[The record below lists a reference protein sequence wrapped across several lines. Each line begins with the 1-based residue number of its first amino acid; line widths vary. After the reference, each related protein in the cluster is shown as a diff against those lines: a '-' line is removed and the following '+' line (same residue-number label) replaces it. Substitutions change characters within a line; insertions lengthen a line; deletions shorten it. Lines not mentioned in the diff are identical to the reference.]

1 MRVTGERKAPYR
13 PEPTMTVSERIVVTG
28 ASGQLGRL
36 VVADLLRIA
45 PEARLIGIVRNPAAA
60 KDLTDRG
67 VELRVARYEDAASVA
82 AALAGA
88 DKVLLISSSEA
99 RRRIPQHRHVIDA
112 AKAAGAKLFLYTSIL
127 HADTNPMALA
137 MEHRE
142 TEALIHSS
150 GLPFVLLR
158 NGWHTEN
165 YTAGLAPAL
174 RRGVILGA
182 AGDGR
187 VSSAARA
194 DFAAAAAAVLATQ
207 ANQAGRV
214 YELAGDSAYTL
225 TELAAEIATQSGRPV
240 VYRDL
245 SEADYKAALQA
256 DGLPEEFAA
265 LYAESDV
272 KTAEG
277 ALHDESR
284 QLSGLIGRPT
294 TTMAQSVAAALAQLS
309 AIA

>member
-1 MRVTGERKAPYR
+1 
-13 PEPTMTVSERIVVTG
+13 MTVSESIVVTG

-137 MEHRE
+137 IEHRE

-158 NGWHTEN
+158 NGWYTEN
-165 YTAGLAPAL
+165 YTAGLAAAL
-174 RRGVILGA
+174 RHGVILGA

-194 DFAAAAAAVLATQ
+194 DFAAAAAAMLASPATQ
-207 ANQAGRV
+207 TGRV

-225 TELAAEIATQSGRPV
+225 TELAAEIARQSGRPV
-240 VYRDL
+240 IYRNL

-256 DGLPEEFAA
+256 DGLPEEFGA
-265 LYAESDV
+265 LYAESDA
-272 KTAEG
+272 KLAAG

-294 TTMAQSVAAALAQLS
+294 TTMAQSVAAALAQIPS
-309 AIA
+309 MHRGSS